1 MGDSDHLSLRS
12 WITLIGKNS
21 AENFLVWSSRQM
33 LVKTTYVI
41 RHLVEKAL
49 HLRKLT
55 PDIENEI
62 NYELTR
68 LGHISDVDYEALELL
83 MSEMDAGRIQLV
95 PTT

>member
-1 MGDSDHLSLRS
+1 
-12 WITLIGKNS
+12 
-21 AENFLVWSSRQM
+21 
-33 LVKTTYVI
+33 VKTTYVI

-49 HLRKLT
+49 YIRRLT

-68 LGHISDVDYEALELL
+68 LGYISDADYEALELL

-95 PTT
+95 ATT

>member
-1 MGDSDHLSLRS
+1 M
-12 WITLIGKNS
+12 
-21 AENFLVWSSRQM
+21 
-33 LVKTTYVI
+33 KTRYVI

-49 HLRKLT
+49 YIRRLT

-68 LGHISDVDYEALELL
+68 LGYISDADYEALELL